1 MKKFLK
7 IATIVCLV
15 LICVMAL
22 VACNPDDGHKGEFI
36 HVIYNEEDLV
46 AMKGMLGQNYDGGRF
61 ELMEDITI
69 SSNWEPIGETVVNSF
84 RASFDGHG
92 HTITYNISVPE
103 PSERNL
109 NAVLENVNSLGLFG
123 VVHSAK
129 IKDLNINF
137 NIEIPGDASTVS
149 IGGLAGVMIGNNEIS
164 NVNVSGDIHVTM
176 GNICKI
182 IHYEDGSEAREF
194 SRYEMTGFI
203 GGAIGFMN
211 GSSSLNGINSD
222 VDIDV
227 DGYEYGQ
234 YNCAFKTLFVGG
246 VVGNMRTVNL
256 SSTKDNVENCS
267 AKNLTYTGNI
277 DATAAHINVG
287 GVFGGAYRINDG
299 ENWIS
304 DSQNITARAYERLR
318 LGGVAG
324 MIDRV
329 NVNKTKSTVSSLN
342 ALKFSDTMSHT
353 FSVGGLVG
361 YVANYSNVS
370 NAVSV
375 IGKVTVTDI
384 TKNYV
389 GGVVGTL
396 FASSLTNATAEGDLF
411 YNNKSIMKVPVNYS
425 GTMSNNGYYITSGGV
440 VGRIYGETTV
450 SNVATK
456 FGAYQGIVG
465 EIANSVEI
473 ISIKESEGETFALWL
488 ANTMYDTDKIEYSK
502 EGALEDG
509 KQKYRIIHNYTV
521 DNATSTYL
529 IDNVRV
535 EQDIINNVVAVSL
548 EDRNGIG
555 TSVTDISGY
564 EELKNTLNTT
574 INQ

>member
-211 GSSSLNGINSD
+211 DSSSLNGINSD

-304 DSQNITARAYERLR
+304 NSQNITARAYERLR